1 MKNTIS
7 SIIYKHGD
15 DDYSIWIP
23 DFSSEEMERITDLLE
38 EYTNE
43 GCSVRVSK
51 KDLIEELK
59 EII

>member
-7 SIIYKHGD
+7 SIIFKHGD

-23 DFSSEEMERITDLLE
+23 DFSAEEMEKITKLLE
-38 EYTNE
+38 KYSTE
-43 GCSVRVSK
+43 GYSVRGSK

>member
-15 DDYSIWIP
+15 DDYSIWVP
-23 DFSSEEMERITDLLE
+23 DFSSEEIEKITGLLE
-38 EYTNE
+38 KYTNE
-43 GCSVRVSK
+43 GCSIRGSK
-51 KDLIEELK
+51 KDLIEGLK